1 MNTNSYYKIIYYI
14 ISIIII
20 MSIMSYFFDMENFS
34 GRGNKRKRKNNRRIQ
49 KNIPKPDDMI
59 PKPDVMIPKPDVMIP
74 KPDDMIPKPVD
85 IIPNT
90 GIISCR
96 TMGIPRKSFND
107 FRSLKLDNYNIGCWK
122 DENLKGFSYKKE
134 SNEDIPE
141 FYYQCCGNKDS
152 LEPSNWK
159 CSKAGSIRSI
169 RKNSQ
174 GNIECASNN
183 ESDCIEHRTEAD
195 CNEYNY
201 SSHKDLKPL
210 SCGEIHK
217 KKFGYTGYDI
227 PDNWCS
233 VGYQELLNPNVPK
246 QNIKLNMKTDFV
258 FNSKPKPEPE
268 YN

>member
-1 MNTNSYYKIIYYI
+1 MNTNSYNKIIYYI

-20 MSIMSYFFDMENFS
+20 MSMMSYFFDMENFS
-34 GRGNKRKRKNNRRIQ
+34 GRGNKRKRKNRRKLQ

-59 PKPDVMIPKPDVMIP
+59 PKPDDMIP
-74 KPDDMIPKPVD
+74 KPDDMIPKPD
-85 IIPNT
+85 DMIPNT

-96 TMGIPRKSFND
+96 TMDIPRRAFND

-122 DENLKGFSYKKE
+122 DENLKGFSYKKK

-141 FYYQCCGNKDS
+141 FYYQCCGKKDS

-183 ESDCIEHRTEAD
+183 ESNCIEHRTEED
-195 CNEYNY
+195 CNGYNF
-201 SSHKDLKPL
+201 SQHENLKPL
-210 SCGEIHK
+210 SCGDIHK

-227 PDNWCS
+227 PDSWCS

-258 FNSKPKPEPE
+258 FNSKPEPE